1 MTLEHLLPLTL
12 ILLDEEG
19 EKLRGASRPC
29 NGSQQRDTPNPML
42 KKLGEANAALTLENI
57 ELKKNIA
64 KADAVRLELNFRIL

>member
-1 MTLEHLLPLTL
+1 
-12 ILLDEEG
+12 
-19 EKLRGASRPC
+19 
-29 NGSQQRDTPNPML
+29 ML